1 MTSYAWSGNLTLN
14 FQACA
19 LAVGRFLIGG
29 DFWRGPRLGLTPSNF
44 RWLSQVI
51 ARAELLWFQGV
62 YFVGVT

>member
-1 MTSYAWSGNLTLN
+1 MTSYAWSGNLTLD

-19 LAVGRFLIGG
+19 LACRKIFVRG
-29 DFWRGPRLGLTPSNF
+29 DIWRGPRLGLTPSNF